1 MNRALQGLLWLVL
14 PIVPLWRQSLPDGR
28 TVPLRLV
35 LVDSV
40 GRLLL
45 LALIVWFALTGEWL
59 GALVGAIFLL
69 LLAAMRY
76 GTSRLVERLEP
87 KR

>member
-28 TVPLRLV
+28 SVPLRLV
-35 LVDSV
+35 LVDSI

-45 LALIVWFALTGEWL
+45 IGLIAWFAVTSEWL
-59 GALVGAIFLL
+59 GVVVAAVFLV

-76 GTSRLVERLEP
+76 GTARLVSRLEP
-87 KR
+87 RQ

>member
-28 TVPLRLV
+28 SVPLRLV
-35 LVDSV
+35 LVDSA

-45 LALIVWFALTGEWL
+45 LALIVWFAVTGEWL
-59 GALVGAIFLL
+59 GVVVCATFLV

-76 GTSRLVERLEP
+76 GTARLVARLEP

>member
-1 MNRALQGLLWLVL
+1 MKRALGGILWLVL

-28 TVPLRLV
+28 SVPLRLV
-35 LVDSV
+35 LVDSI

-45 LALIVWFALTGEWL
+45 LALIGWFALTGEWL
-59 GALVGAIFLL
+59 GALVVATFLV

-76 GTSRLVERLEP
+76 GTARLVARLEP
-87 KR
+87 KQ